1 MNTNTTATLL
11 KTIEISP
18 SYKIPLVLVIS
29 SIPLIFVNLIASII
43 ISVFG
48 LFLMLQSA
56 TLRLRFTD
64 TALDIYRGENLIRTF
79 PYQDWIN
86 WEIFWQPIP
95 ILLYF
100 KEVKSIHFVPIL
112 FDAKTL
118 QECLKERCPK
128 ISKIQQEL
136 N

>member
-1 MNTNTTATLL
+1 MNTTV
-11 KTIEISP
+11 KTVELSP
-18 SYKIPLVLVIS
+18 SYKIPVVLVIS
-29 SIPLIFVNLIASII
+29 SIPLIFVNLILSIV

-64 TALDIYRGENLIRTF
+64 TALDIYRGEILIRTF
-79 PYQDWIN
+79 PYKDWIN

-118 QECLKERCPK
+118 EVCLKERCPK
-128 ISKIQQEL
+128 INKIQEL